1 MIRFFICL
9 VFVSVFLFQFASGQ
23 NSVAR
28 NDELAYRFNGGYG
41 QVEVGSWY
49 AGAEFHGSRPLPSRI
64 SFYYPVANS
73 IDLSTD
79 YWKRGDS
86 QPFAVGVKIGN
97 EKIYS
102 LGKNAWTYTVSP
114 HTVMFQ
120 KREGDIAYEMTY
132 AFCLNE
138 PAMVWTL
145 KMHNAGGQKLPVE
158 IYTHVKT
165 SVRTCQTYAR
175 IDSAATRYDSTAHTI
190 VADFD
195 ELGADSASVFVEN
208 GGLMPISWTT
218 DAIGLAVHDDGT
230 SEWLTDSS
238 SVLSRKIFPHGG
250 KGNTV
255 AAFLYQTELQPG
267 ASASIVQIV
276 GSCRRNDVGKIVSTL
291 KTKWRKEI
299 DAYDD
304 LVRAKAFDEAHFFT
318 GDNELD
324 RSAAW
329 ARALLATNAHYID
342 GSIQP
347 MPCPAE
353 YNFYF
358 THDVLLTNLG
368 AVNFDLT
375 RVKKNL
381 LFIVSHAKDGIIPHA
396 YYWRDDGFKTEYCTP
411 DNWNHLWFILVNG
424 SYLRHSGDDSTAQEL
439 YPLVTKSLE
448 EILTQRKPDNLMYAY
463 RPDWWDIGHVEGSRS
478 FITVLAIRALREYLY
493 LSSALKVHSSK
504 LNEYEAFADAM
515 EKSMNEH
522 LWDPQLKFLINYNGS
537 MKDSHYY
544 VGSLLAPVF
553 GELGISRSKELV
565 ASAEKELLSPAIGI
579 HVVSPADFNSEASKK
594 FFKFVDNEA
603 GDPYVYINGGIWSQ
617 ANAMYAMDL
626 KAVGEVDEAVDFV
639 KRVMAIDG
647 VAHSP
652 MGVPAMYEY
661 RFSDSTSKEFGKI
674 DKPSFLWAGG
684 FYLTTL
690 YKLFGVQENEWNVS
704 FAGPLPSTLDSA
716 SYTLAVGRKK
726 DVVISGK
733 GKYLHELTFSGKE
746 IPSLVI
752 PENAMNATK
761 CAVIFG
767 MPEHPYLQSVNA
779 VLNSAHYD
787 KTPRV
792 LSLQVSSFCGHH
804 ITVVI
809 VTPEKIR
816 HVLVD
821 KKKVKN
827 FNIHPLNNGLSEVT
841 LHFSGNGN
849 IQNMEIFFVSL

>member
-1 MIRFFICL
+1 MTRPLLYVLC
-9 VFVSVFLFQFASGQ
+9 VSVFFIRIAISQ
-23 NSVAR
+23 NQIAR
-28 NDELAYRFNGGYG
+28 DDQLSYRFSGGYG

-49 AGAEFHGSRPLPSRI
+49 AGAEFHGSRPLPSRV

-86 QPFAVGVKIGN
+86 QPFVVAVKIGN
-97 EKIYS
+97 
-102 LGKNAWTYTVSP
+102 GKKHWIGKEAWTYTVSP
-114 HTVMFQ
+114 HTVTFQ
-120 KREGDIAYEMTY
+120 KREGNIEYEMTY

-138 PAMVWTL
+138 PAMVRTL
-145 KMHNAGGQKLPVE
+145 KIHNAGQQQLPVQV
-158 IYTHVKT
+158 YAHVKT
-165 SVRTCQTYAR
+165 SLRTCQTYAR
-175 IDSAATRYDSTAHTI
+175 IDSAATRYDSTTQTV

-195 ELGADSASVFVEN
+195 ELSADSVSVFVEN
-208 GGLMPISWTT
+208 VGLVPESWTS
-218 DAIGLAVHDDGT
+218 DANSLAVHDDGT
-230 SEWLTDSS
+230 SEWIKDSTD
-238 SVLSRKIFPHGG
+238 VLNKKTFSPARKGDA
-250 KGNTV
+250 V
-255 AAFLYQTELQPG
+255 AAFLYQTDLQPG
-267 ASASIVQIV
+267 ASTSIVQII
-276 GSCRRNDVGKIVSTL
+276 GTCRRNETENIVSTL
-291 KTKWRKEI
+291 RSKWQKEI

-368 AVNFDLT
+368 AVNYDLA
-375 RVKKNL
+375 RVKNNL
-381 LFIVSHAKDGIIPHA
+381 LFIASHAKDGIIPHA

-424 SYLRHSGDDSTAQEL
+424 AYLRHSGDDSTARAL

-448 EILTQRKPDNLMYAY
+448 EILTQHKPDDLMYAF

-478 FITVLAIRALREYLY
+478 FITILTIRALREYVY
-493 LSSALKVHSSK
+493 LSSALNIRSPK
-504 LNEYEAFADAM
+504 LNEYEAMADAM
-515 EKSMNEH
+515 EKSMNKR

-553 GELGISRSKELV
+553 DELDRSRSKQLV

-579 HVVSPADFNSEASKK
+579 HVVSPADFNTDAAKK

-617 ANAMYAMDL
+617 ANALYAMDL
-626 KAVGEVDEAVDFV
+626 KAIGEVDKAVDFV
-639 KRVMAIDG
+639 KRIMTIDG
-647 VAHSP
+647 IAHSP

-661 RFSDSTSKEFGKI
+661 RFSDSTSNEFGKI
-674 DKPSFLWAGG
+674 DKPSFMWAGG
-684 FYLTTL
+684 FYLNTL
-690 YKLFGVQENEWNVS
+690 YKLFGVKENEWNVS
-704 FAGPLPSTLDSA
+704 FAGPLPSALDSA
-716 SYTLAVGRKK
+716 LYTLAVGRKK
-726 DVVISGK
+726 DVVVSGN
-733 GKYLHELTFSGKE
+733 GEYLHSLTFNDEE

-752 PENAMNATK
+752 PLDAMNATK
-761 CAVIFG
+761 CIVTFG
-767 MPEHPYLQSVNA
+767 TPEHPYLQHVNA
-779 VLNSAHYD
+779 VLNSAHYNST
-787 KTPRV
+787 KNK
-792 LSLQVSSFCGHH
+792 LSLQVSSFSGHYV
-804 ITVVI
+804 TAVV
-809 VTPEKIR
+809 VSPVKIR
-816 HVLVD
+816 RVLID
-821 KKKVKN
+821 GKRVKN
-827 FNIHPLNNGLSEVT
+827 FEVHSLDKNLDEITLRFLGSDKTQNIELT
-841 LHFSGNGN
+841 F
-849 IQNMEIFFVSL
+849 

>member
-1 MIRFFICL
+1 MIRL
-9 VFVSVFLFQFASGQ
+9 LPWLLFVSVFFTHLSLGQ

-28 NDELAYRFNGGYG
+28 NDELAYHFNGGYG

-49 AGAEFHGSRPLPSRI
+49 VGAEFHGSRPLPSRV

-114 HTVMFQ
+114 HTVTFH
-120 KREGDIAYEMTY
+120 KRDGGIEYEMTY

-145 KMHNAGGQKLPVE
+145 KMHNVGQQQLSIQV
-158 IYTHVKT
+158 YTHVKT
-165 SVRTCQTYAR
+165 SLRTCQTYAR
-175 IDSAATRYDSTAHTI
+175 IDSAATRYDSATQTI
-190 VADFD
+190 IADFD

-208 GGLMPISWTT
+208 AGLPPASWTS
-218 DAIGLAVHDDGT
+218 DANSPTVHDDGT
-230 SEWLTDSS
+230 SDWLTDSS
-238 SVLSRKIFPHGG
+238 DVLNRKAFSHDH
-250 KGNTV
+250 KGNAV
-255 AAFLYQTELQPG
+255 AAFLYKTEFQPG
-267 ASASIVQIV
+267 ASQAIVQII
-276 GSCRRNDVGKIVSTL
+276 GSCRRNEAEKIVPKL
-291 KTKWRKEI
+291 QMKWKKEV

-368 AVNFDLT
+368 AVNYDLA
-375 RVKKNL
+375 RVKNNL
-381 LFIVSHAKDGIIPHA
+381 LYIASHAKDGIIPHA

-424 SYLRHSGDDSTAQEL
+424 AYLRHSGDDSTARAL
-439 YPLVTKSLE
+439 FPLVTKSLE
-448 EILTQRKPDNLMYAY
+448 EILTQHKPDNLMYAF

-478 FITVLAIRALREYLY
+478 FITILTIRALREYLF
-493 LSSALKVHSSK
+493 LNSALNIHSPK
-504 LNEYEAFADAM
+504 LQKYETMADAM
-515 EKSMNEH
+515 EKSMNER
-522 LWDPQLKFLINYNGS
+522 LWDSQLKFLINYNDS
-537 MKDSHYY
+537 LKDSHYY

-553 GELGISRSKELV
+553 GELNPERSKGLV
-565 ASAEKELLSPAIGI
+565 ASAEKELLSPSIGI
-579 HVVSPADFNSEASKK
+579 HVVSPADFNTEAAKK

-617 ANAMYAMDL
+617 ANAIYAMDL
-626 KAVGEVDEAVDFV
+626 KAIGEVDKAVDFV
-639 KRVMAIDG
+639 KRIMTIDG
-647 VAHSP
+647 VAQSP

-674 DKPSFLWAGG
+674 DKPSFMWAGG
-684 FYLTTL
+684 FYLNTL
-690 YKLFGVQENEWNVS
+690 YKLFGVKENEWNVS
-704 FAGPLPSTLDSA
+704 FTGPLPSTLDSA

-726 DVVISGK
+726 NVVICGK
-733 GKYLHELTFSGKE
+733 GEYLHLLTFNDEE

-752 PENAMNATK
+752 PQNAAGATK
-761 CAVIFG
+761 CTVTFG
-767 MPEHPYLQSVNA
+767 MPEHPYLQRVNA
-779 VLNSAHYD
+779 VLNSASCD
-787 KTPRV
+787 SAKNK
-792 LSLQVSSFCGHH
+792 LSLQVSSFSGHR
-804 ITVVI
+804 TEAVI
-809 VTPEKIR
+809 VSPVKVR
-816 HVLVD
+816 RVLID
-821 KKKVKN
+821 GKRVKN
-827 FNIHPLNNGLSEVT
+827 FETNRLENGLNEIT
-841 LHFSGNGN
+841 LHFLGN
-849 IQNMEIFFVSL
+849 QNSQSVEFIF